1 MEDPEEDSEVTAVLD
16 TDELLIREI
25 SEGCDSLILE
35 ESDVEIV
42 PIEPDCLAILSGQVE
57 ESLKD
62 GTQDETVDRTK
73 DESVNITKPIRVEQT
88 KETLRQKGIM
98 EFFPKKNN

>member
-16 TDELLIREI
+16 KDELLIREI

-62 GTQDETVDRTK
+62 GTQDETVDSYKADSCGTDKR
-73 DESVNITKPIRVEQT
+73 NIKTERNYGVFSE
-88 KETLRQKGIM
+88 
-98 EFFPKKNN
+98 KKITDLKLM

>member
-1 MEDPEEDSEVTAVLD
+1 M
-16 TDELLIREI
+16 
-25 SEGCDSLILE
+25 ILE

-42 PIEPDCLAILSGQVE
+42 PIEPDCVAILSGQLE
-57 ESLKD
+57 ESLND
-62 GTQDETVDRTK
+62 GIQDETFDRTN

>member
-1 MEDPEEDSEVTAVLD
+1 MSTKIRLKDKRLIIKWSQEEKM
-16 TDELLIREI
+16 
-25 SEGCDSLILE
+25 SLKALSAR
-35 ESDVEIV
+35 SDVEIV

-62 GTQDETVDRTK
+62 GTQDEPVDRTK

-98 EFFPKKNN
+98 AFFPKKNN